1 MDPAMI
7 HKVSDNS
14 DDMVAIA
21 TMLKAME
28 GMQAQSQALT
38 DLMIDL
44 TKRVGM
50 LERANKARANLISVR
65 S

>member
-1 MDPAMI
+1 MDPAI
-7 HKVSDNS
+7 DHKVSDNS

-38 DLMIDL
+38 DMLIDL
-44 TKRVGM
+44 TKRVVM
-50 LERANKARANLISVR
+50 LERANKAKLISLR
-65 S
+65 N